1 MRKTLCEMLFWF
13 SIAGQLL
20 LPHPPHCPHQA
31 EWLKT
36 VVIYYFSRFCHR
48 LNDPSARL
56 LDQLHLAGKRAG
68 LGAQENISRVF

>member
-13 SIAGQLL
+13 SIAGQL
-20 LPHPPHCPHQA
+20 PPPRPPPPQA

-68 LGAQENISRVF
+68 LGAQENFSCVF